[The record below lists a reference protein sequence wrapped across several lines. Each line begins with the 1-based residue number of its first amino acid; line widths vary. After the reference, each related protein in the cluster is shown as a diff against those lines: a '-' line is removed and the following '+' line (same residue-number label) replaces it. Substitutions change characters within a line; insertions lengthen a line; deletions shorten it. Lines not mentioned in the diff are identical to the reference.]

1 MEVKIYPINLGGST
15 VYILKGEQVILIDGG
30 FPNQLDNF
38 IKGIAKVS
46 IKPEEIKLF
55 ILTHGHWD
63 HIGSARDI
71 KQMTKAK
78 ILLHHK
84 DMHFL
89 ADEKP
94 TQPPGLNSW
103 GRTLSA
109 LLTLMSPLIHVPKF
123 EVDIIAEDKE
133 LSLAEYGIPGR
144 IIPTPG
150 HSWGSVS
157 VLLDSG
163 DAFVGD
169 LAMNLFPLR
178 LNPGLP
184 IFGDDMTIVKN
195 SWKKLLD
202 RDVKT
207 IYPAHGNSFPSQIMR
222 KLIQ

>member
-1 MEVKIYPINLGGST
+1 MEVKIYPIHCGFDT
-15 VYILKGEQVILIDGG
+15 VYALKGDGVILIDGG
-30 FPNQLDNF
+30 DPNKLGN
-38 IKGIAKVS
+38 IKKGIAKAL
-46 IKPEEIKLF
+46 IQPEEIKLI

-71 KQMTKAK
+71 KQMTKAR

-103 GRTLSA
+103 GRTGSA
-109 LLTLMSPLIHVPKF
+109 LLTFISPMIHVPKF

-163 DAFVGD
+163 DVFVGD

-184 IFGDDMTIVKN
+184 IFGDDITIVKN

>member
-1 MEVKIYPINLGGST
+1 MEAKIYPIHCGFGT
-15 VYILKGEQVILIDGG
+15 VYALKGDGVILIDGG
-30 FPNQLDNF
+30 DPNKVDN
-38 IKGIAKVS
+38 IKKGLAKAL
-46 IKPEEIKLF
+46 IQPEEIKLI

-63 HIGSARDI
+63 HVGSARDI
-71 KQMTKAK
+71 KQMTRART
-78 ILLHHK
+78 LMHHK

-103 GRTLSA
+103 GRTASA
-109 LLTLMSPLIHVPKF
+109 LLTFISPMIHVPKF

-163 DAFVGD
+163 EAFVGD
-169 LAMNLFPLR
+169 LAMNSFPMR

-184 IFGDDMTIVKN
+184 IFGDDMTIVKA
-195 SWKKLLD
+195 SWKKLID
-202 RDVKT
+202 NGAKT
-207 IYPAHGNSFPSQIMR
+207 VYPAHGKSFPSQIMR

>member
-15 VYILKGEQVILIDGG
+15 AYILKGEQVIMIDGG

-78 ILLHHK
+78 TLIHHK

-89 ADEKP
+89 ADEKL
-94 TQPPGLNSW
+94 TQPPGLTSW
-103 GRTLSA
+103 GRTGSA
-109 LLTLMSPLIHVPKF
+109 LLTFISPMIHVPKF
-123 EVDIIAEDKE
+123 EADIIAEDKE

-163 DAFVGD
+163 DVFVGD
-169 LAMNLFPLR
+169 SAMNLFPMTLSA
-178 LNPGLP
+178 GLP
-184 IFGDDMTIVKN
+184 IFGDDMQVVKN

-202 RDVKT
+202 SGAKT
-207 IYPAHGNSFPSQIMR
+207 VYPAHGNSFPSQIMR

>member
-1 MEVKIYPINLGGST
+1 MEVKIYPIHCGFDT
-15 VYILKGEQVILIDGG
+15 VYALKGDGVILIDGG
-30 FPNQLDNF
+30 DPNKSGD
-38 IKGIAKVS
+38 IKKGIAKAL
-46 IKPEEIKLF
+46 IQPEEIKLI

-109 LLTLMSPLIHVPKF
+109 LLTFVSPMLHVPKF

>member
-1 MEVKIYPINLGGST
+1 MEVKIYPIHCGFTT
-15 VYILKGEQVILIDGG
+15 VYALKGDGVILIDGG
-30 FPNQLDNF
+30 DPNTLGN
-38 IKGIAKVS
+38 IKKGLAKAL
-46 IKPEEIKLF
+46 IQPEEIKLI

-109 LLTLMSPLIHVPKF
+109 LLTFMSPMIHVPKF
-123 EVDIIAEDKE
+123 EVAIIAEDKE

-202 RDVKT
+202 SGAKT
-207 IYPAHGNSFPSQIMR
+207 VYPAHGNSFPSQIMR
-222 KLIQ
+222 NLIQ

>member
-1 MEVKIYPINLGGST
+1 MEVKIYPIHCGFTT
-15 VYILKGEQVILIDGG
+15 VYALKGDGVILIDGG
-30 FPNQLDNF
+30 DPNKVDN
-38 IKGIAKVS
+38 IKKGIAKAL
-46 IKPEEIKLF
+46 IQPEEIKLI

-63 HIGSARDI
+63 HTGSARDI
-71 KQMTKAK
+71 KQLTGAK
-78 ILLHHK
+78 ILLHRG
-84 DMHFL
+84 DMHFI
-89 ADEKP
+89 AEPK
-94 TQPPGLNSW
+94 TIQPPGLNSW

-109 LLTLMSPLIHVPKF
+109 LLTFMSPMIHVPKF
-123 EVDIIAEDKE
+123 EVAIIAEDKE

-157 VLLDSG
+157 VILDSG
-163 DAFVGD
+163 DVFVGD

-195 SWKKLLD
+195 SWRKLLD

-222 KLIQ
+222 NLIQ

>member
-1 MEVKIYPINLGGST
+1 MEVKIYPIHCGFTT
-15 VYILKGEQVILIDGG
+15 VYALKGDGVILIDGG
-30 FPNQLDNF
+30 DPNKVDN
-38 IKGIAKVS
+38 IKKGIAKAP
-46 IKPEEIKLF
+46 IQPEEIKLI

-63 HIGSARDI
+63 HVGSARDI

-78 ILLHHK
+78 ILMHYK

-103 GRTLSA
+103 GRTVSA
-109 LLTLMSPLIHVPKF
+109 LLTFISPMIHVPKF
-123 EVDIIAEDKE
+123 EVDIMAEDKE

-163 DAFVGD
+163 DVFVGD

-222 KLIQ
+222 NLIQ